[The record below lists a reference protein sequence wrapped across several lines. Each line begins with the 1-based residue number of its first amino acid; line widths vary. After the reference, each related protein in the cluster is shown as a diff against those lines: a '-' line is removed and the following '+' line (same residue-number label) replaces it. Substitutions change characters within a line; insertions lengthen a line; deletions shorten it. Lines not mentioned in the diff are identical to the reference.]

1 MKYNIDK
8 EYLLGCLRDIIA
20 VPSPVGYY
28 VKINPLLEEYAA
40 KLGHTVTYDNRKT
53 AYITLD
59 GEDNSKTVVIGAHAD
74 TLGMMVH
81 KIDGNGMIRIRAIG
95 GINFSS
101 IEGETVTV
109 HTRDGREYTGLM
121 TVTSH
126 STHVFDDARSMPRDE
141 NHMMIILDEKVKTAA
156 EVRELG
162 IRPGDYVSVDPRF
175 QVTEKGF
182 VKSRYL
188 DDKAA
193 VACVYTMLK
202 YLGDNNIK
210 PKNRTIL
217 AFPHMEEVGFGGAF
231 VPSEACEYVALDIG
245 LIGPDLDGTEFG
257 VSICA
262 KDVYAPYDYD
272 LTNKLIGIAEDNDIP
287 YAVDLFFRYST
298 DANAAVRGGNDLR
311 AAAFGMAVY
320 CSHGMERTHIE
331 GLDATVNLLI
341 GYVLS

>member
-1 MKYNIDK
+1 M
-8 EYLLGCLRDIIA
+8 
-20 VPSPVGYY
+20 
-28 VKINPLLEEYAA
+28 
-40 KLGHTVTYDNRKT
+40 
-53 AYITLD
+53 
-59 GEDNSKTVVIGAHAD
+59 
-74 TLGMMVH
+74 
-81 KIDGNGMIRIRAIG
+81 
-95 GINFSS
+95 
-101 IEGETVTV
+101 
-109 HTRDGREYTGLM
+109 
-121 TVTSH
+121 
-126 STHVFDDARSMPRDE
+126 
-141 NHMMIILDEKVKTAA
+141 
-156 EVRELG
+156 
-162 IRPGDYVSVDPRF
+162 SVDPRF

-311 AAAFGMAVY
+311 AAAFGFVARNERVPGGEVLRLAPVQVDGQTVSSTRIRELLQQGQPERAARMLGRSHFLTGTVIHGKHLGRKIGIPTANTLLPEGVVIPRYGVYVSRVNGMAAVTNIGVRPTLDDGEAPTVESRLLEFDGDLY
-320 CSHGMERTHIE
+320 GKTIRIELMRYLRPERKFSSVE
-331 GLDATVNLLI
+331 ELQAQVFRDGEEAKKEF
-341 GYVLS
+341 